1 MITQPEDY
9 FAQGCGRCSRFA
21 TPACSSQTWAAG
33 LQALRQVCLGVG
45 LVETAKWG
53 HPCYTHQGRN
63 IAILGALR
71 GDFRLT
77 FFNASL
83 LKDQHQLL
91 QSKGANSAH
100 PDTLSFTDASQV
112 KAVAASLR
120 AYLQEAM
127 ALAHQSRQSASRF
140 AIARRIEASPGRR
153 RRTLNRFFQAHPRA
167 AKKLR
172 DLSERCK
179 ENRNPAC
186 ANLGLSRAHLGG
198 QGRVGALVKM
208 PSVSFNIR
216 MTIASLRLKIL
227 LV

>member
-1 MITQPEDY
+1 
-9 FAQGCGRCSRFA
+9 
-21 TPACSSQTWAAG
+21 
-33 LQALRQVCLGVG
+33 VG

-83 LKDQHQLL
+83 LKDPDQLL

-127 ALAHQSRQSASRF
+127 ALAEKGIKAVKVQVDLQLPEELKQALAADAELSTAF
-140 AIARRIEASPGRR
+140 FKLTPGRQR
-153 RRTLNRFFQAHPRA
+153 SYVIYLNA
-167 AKKLR
+167 AKKTETRLAR
-172 DLSERCK
+172 ILACRERILAGK
-179 ENRNPAC
+179 
-186 ANLGLSRAHLGG
+186 
-198 QGRVGALVKM
+198 GALE
-208 PSVSFNIR
+208 
-216 MTIASLRLKIL
+216 RL
-227 LV
+227 

>member
-33 LQALRQVCLGVG
+33 LQALRQLCLGVG

-83 LKDQHQLL
+83 LKDPHQLL

-127 ALAHQSRQSASRF
+127 ALAEKGIKAVKVQVDLQFPEELKQALAADAELSTAF
-140 AIARRIEASPGRR
+140 FKLTPGRQR
-153 RRTLNRFFQAHPRA
+153 SYVIYLNA
-167 AKKLR
+167 AKKTETRLAR
-172 DLSERCK
+172 ILACRERILAGK
-179 ENRNPAC
+179 
-186 ANLGLSRAHLGG
+186 
-198 QGRVGALVKM
+198 GALE
-208 PSVSFNIR
+208 
-216 MTIASLRLKIL
+216 RL
-227 LV
+227 

>member
-83 LKDQHQLL
+83 LKDPHQLL

-100 PDTLSFTDASQV
+100 PDTLCFTDASQV

-127 ALAHQSRQSASRF
+127 VLADKGIKPIKVQAQLQLPEELKQALATDAKLSTAF
-140 AIARRIEASPGRR
+140 FKLTPGRQR
-153 RRTLNRFFQAHPRA
+153 SYILYLNA
-167 AKKLR
+167 AKK
-172 DLSERCK
+172 SETRMARI
-179 ENRNPAC
+179 NAC
-186 ANLGLSRAHLGG
+186 RERIFAGK
-198 QGRVGALVKM
+198 GALE
-208 PSVSFNIR
+208 
-216 MTIASLRLKIL
+216 RLI
-227 LV
+227 

>member
-71 GDFRLT
+71 SDFRLT

-83 LKDQHQLL
+83 LKDPHQLL

-127 ALAHQSRQSASRF
+127 VLADKGIKPVKVQVDLQLPEELLQALAADAELATAFFKLTPARQRSYV
-140 AIARRIEASPGRR
+140 IY
-153 RRTLNRFFQAHPRA
+153 LNA
-167 AKKLR
+167 AKKTETR
-172 DLSERCK
+172 VARIAACRERIMAGK
-179 ENRNPAC
+179 
-186 ANLGLSRAHLGG
+186 
-198 QGRVGALVKM
+198 GALE
-208 PSVSFNIR
+208 
-216 MTIASLRLKIL
+216 RL
-227 LV
+227 

>member
-127 ALAHQSRQSASRF
+127 ALAEKGIKAVKVQVDLQLPEELKQALAADAELSTAF
-140 AIARRIEASPGRR
+140 FKLTPGRQR
-153 RRTLNRFFQAHPRA
+153 SYVIYLNAV
-167 AKKLR
+167 KKTETRVARILACR
-172 DLSERCK
+172 ERILAGK
-179 ENRNPAC
+179 
-186 ANLGLSRAHLGG
+186 
-198 QGRVGALVKM
+198 GALE
-208 PSVSFNIR
+208 
-216 MTIASLRLKIL
+216 RL
-227 LV
+227 

>member
-33 LQALRQVCLGVG
+33 LQALRQLCLGVG

-83 LKDQHQLL
+83 LQDPQQLL
-91 QSKGANSAH
+91 QRKGANSAH
-100 PDTLSFTDASQV
+100 PDTLSFTDVTQV
-112 KAVAASLR
+112 KAVATPLR

-127 ALAHQSRQSASRF
+127 ALADKGIKPVKVQADLQLPEELKQALAADAELATAFFKLTLGRQRSYV
-140 AIARRIEASPGRR
+140 IY
-153 RRTLNRFFQAHPRA
+153 LNA
-167 AKKLR
+167 AKKTETR
-172 DLSERCK
+172 VARIAACRERIMTGK
-179 ENRNPAC
+179 
-186 ANLGLSRAHLGG
+186 
-198 QGRVGALVKM
+198 GALE
-208 PSVSFNIR
+208 
-216 MTIASLRLKIL
+216 RL
-227 LV
+227 

>member
-83 LKDQHQLL
+83 LQDPQQLL
-91 QSKGANSAH
+91 QQKGANSAH

-112 KAVAASLR
+112 KAVATSLR
-120 AYLQEAM
+120 TYLKEAM
-127 ALAHQSRQSASRF
+127 TLAEKGIKPVKVQVDLQLPEELKQALAADAELSTAF
-140 AIARRIEASPGRR
+140 FKLTPGRQR
-153 RRTLNRFFQAHPRA
+153 SYVIYLNA
-167 AKKLR
+167 AKKTETR
-172 DLSERCK
+172 VARISACRERILAGK
-179 ENRNPAC
+179 
-186 ANLGLSRAHLGG
+186 
-198 QGRVGALVKM
+198 GALE
-208 PSVSFNIR
+208 
-216 MTIASLRLKIL
+216 RL
-227 LV
+227 

>member
-33 LQALRQVCLGVG
+33 LQALRQLCLGVG

-83 LKDQHQLL
+83 LQDPQQLL
-91 QSKGANSAH
+91 QRKGANSAH
-100 PDTLSFTDASQV
+100 PDTLSFTDVTQV
-112 KAVAASLR
+112 KAVATPLR

-127 ALAHQSRQSASRF
+127 ALAEKGINIQVISTSEIKISVLVAEEYTEL
-140 AIARRIEASPGRR
+140 AV
-153 RRTLNRFFQAHPRA
+153 RA
-167 AKKLR
+167 LHTAY
-172 DLSERCK
+172 
-179 ENRNPAC
+179 
-186 ANLGLSRAHLGG
+186 GLD
-198 QGRVGALVKM
+198 
-208 PSVSFNIR
+208 
-216 MTIASLRLKIL
+216 TD
-227 LV
+227 

>member
-127 ALAHQSRQSASRF
+127 ALAEKGIKAVKVQVDLQLPEELKQALAADAELATAF
-140 AIARRIEASPGRR
+140 FKLTPGRQR
-153 RRTLNRFFQAHPRA
+153 SYVIYLNA
-167 AKKLR
+167 AKKTETR
-172 DLSERCK
+172 VARIAACRERIMAGK
-179 ENRNPAC
+179 
-186 ANLGLSRAHLGG
+186 
-198 QGRVGALVKM
+198 GALE
-208 PSVSFNIR
+208 
-216 MTIASLRLKIL
+216 RL
-227 LV
+227 

>member
-83 LKDQHQLL
+83 LKDPDQLL

-127 ALAHQSRQSASRF
+127 ALAEKGIKAVKVQVDLQLPEELKQALAADAELSTAF
-140 AIARRIEASPGRR
+140 FKLTPGRQR
-153 RRTLNRFFQAHPRA
+153 SYVIYLNA
-167 AKKLR
+167 AKKTETR
-172 DLSERCK
+172 VARIAACRERIMAGK
-179 ENRNPAC
+179 
-186 ANLGLSRAHLGG
+186 
-198 QGRVGALVKM
+198 GALE
-208 PSVSFNIR
+208 
-216 MTIASLRLKIL
+216 RL
-227 LV
+227 